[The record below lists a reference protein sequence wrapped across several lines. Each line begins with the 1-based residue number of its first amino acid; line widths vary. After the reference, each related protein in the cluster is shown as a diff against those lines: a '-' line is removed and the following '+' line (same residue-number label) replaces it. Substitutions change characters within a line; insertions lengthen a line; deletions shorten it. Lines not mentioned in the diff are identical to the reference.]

1 MSSGP
6 AIQSADDIT
15 LTLTPDEAAQVQQ
28 VVDEVKTRLPASLLA
43 SPTAMDRFEVL
54 AEIEQAGRFLPRR
67 MVRAL
72 SLFRRDGNLHG
83 TLVVRNLPIDGPAV
97 PTPVEGAV
105 HDWSGV
111 SSATVL
117 QLAVVSWIGDV
128 IAYAD
133 EKEGRLVQD
142 VVPVRGA
149 EERQENSGS
158 VLLELHTENGFH
170 PFKPDYLTMLCL
182 RPDHDRMALTTSAS
196 IQRAQPLMSA
206 RALDILRRPD
216 FRIRVSSSFGG
227 GAQVGA
233 AIPALRVPVLSRSRV
248 RPELVADFHAMDPIG
263 PAAAAALAELREAL
277 MAVMVG
283 SVLDAG
289 DLMIVDNRVAVHG
302 RTSFRP
308 RYDGSDRWLRRCF
321 AVSDLR
327 ASRDGRPPDSHV
339 CRPLR
344 EVLLHRRGAHVVSQP
359 GYIEMED
366 A

>member
-1 MSSGP
+1 MRVGST
-6 AIQSADDIT
+6 IQSVEDVT
-15 LTLTPDEAAQVQQ
+15 LTLTSDESAQVRQ
-28 VVDEVKTRLPASLLA
+28 VVDEVKTRLPASVLA
-43 SPTAMDRFEVL
+43 APAAMDAFEVL
-54 AEIEQAGRFLPRR
+54 AEIEHAGRFLPRR
-67 MVRAL
+67 LVRAL

-83 TLVVRNLPIDGPAV
+83 TLVVRNLPIDGHAV
-97 PTPVEGAV
+97 RTPVDGAL

-111 SSATVL
+111 SSATVV

-133 EKEGRLVQD
+133 EKDGRLVQD

-158 VLLELHTENGFH
+158 VLLALHTEDGFH

-182 RPDHDRMALTTSAS
+182 RPDHDRVALTTSAS
-196 IQRAQPLMSA
+196 IQRAQPLMSP
-206 RALDILRRPD
+206 RALDILRRPE
-216 FRIRVSSSFGG
+216 FQIRVSSSFGG
-227 GAQVGA
+227 GDRVGSV
-233 AIPALRVPVLSRSRV
+233 IPPRRVPILSRSRT

-263 PAAAAALAELREAL
+263 PAAAAAFAELREAL
-277 MAVMVG
+277 MSVMVG

-308 RYDGSDRWLRRCF
+308 RYDGCDRWLRRCF

-327 ASRDGRPPDSHV
+327 ESRDGRPPGSHV

-344 EVLLHRRGAHVVSQP
+344 EVFMH
-359 GYIEMED
+359 
-366 A
+366 